1 MDNVINLIKYAF
13 LGLLQGITEPIPV
26 SSSGHLVIAERLFG
40 IRAEGLG
47 FEVLVNF
54 ASLLAILVIYRAD
67 LTRLIVHGWKFI
79 TTRKT
84 EYQADFQLILFLILA
99 TIPAAV
105 FGLLLKDFIAEH
117 LKGMVTIGITLLI
130 TSAALWVIR
139 NLRGSKSEKGLK
151 AKDAL
156 IVGLAQTVALIP
168 GISRSG
174 ATIVAAMGLGMK
186 QETSLRFSFFL
197 YIPVSLGSMVL
208 EGPAL
213 LKSPEI
219 STLGFPYLIAFICS
233 LVASY
238 FSLKWFMGVMARGHL
253 KWFSIYC
260 LFAGTCV
267 LIFL

>member
-1 MDNVINLIKYAF
+1 MDNIIELLKYAF
-13 LGLLQGITEPIPV
+13 LGLLQGFTEPIPV

-40 IRAEGLG
+40 IRVEGLG

-67 LTRLIVHGWKFI
+67 LIRLIVHGWKFI

-84 EYQADFQLILFLILA
+84 DYRADFQLILFLILA

-105 FGLLLKDFIAEH
+105 FGLLLKDFISDH
-117 LKGMVTIGITLLI
+117 LKGMETIGITLLI
-130 TSAALWVIR
+130 TSAALSVIR
-139 NLRGSKSEKGLK
+139 NLRGSKGEKDLK

-186 QETSLRFSFFL
+186 QETALRFSFFL

-208 EGPAL
+208 EGPSL
-213 LKSPEI
+213 YKSPEI
-219 STLGFPYLIAFICS
+219 ATMAFPYLMAFICS

-238 FSLKWFMGVMARGHL
+238 FSMKWFMGVMARGNL

-260 LFAGTCV
+260 LLAGACV